1 MCFIVS
7 VVYAFLLE
15 LQEESLNKFINTH
28 FYGIIWAMYSSK
40 IVVTVALFTVLEDFN
55 LSTVPT
61 SLVSVGSPTDEKFG
75 TGLFVVTR
83 RTNNEAVGSLT
94 DRRVLPASDVRPS
107 ESIEEAARRLVA
119 EDLGIDAAVKLRTER
134 IFDNPNRQMGERV
147 ISITFWGFAN
157 LEDVAPVLG
166 GKEQVGLE
174 LVNSSSFLDRWAR
187 SRGLEDYDGVSRF
200 GLRYSPKEQRGHD
213 GKFADEIGTGPI
225 LDIDHDEMVFYAWR
239 KLRYA
244 FRGKLDPFR
253 YLGATALPE
262 AFRLSDLKE
271 LSDVSRGERT
281 QVDQFRRSVLNESS
295 FISES
300 PLRES
305 NQRRPGKPATLYSLR
320 EWADPSK
327 DKTWSENDQV

>member
-1 MCFIVS
+1 M
-7 VVYAFLLE
+7 LE
-15 LQEESLNKFINTH
+15 LFQESLKSCLKALL
-28 FYGIIWAMYSSK
+28 YAIIWGMESSK

-55 LSTVPT
+55 MFTVPT
-61 SLVSVGSPTDEKFG
+61 SLVSVGDPSDEKFG
-75 TGLFVVTR
+75 MGLFVLTR
-83 RTNNEAVGSLT
+83 RTNYDAVVSLT

-107 ESIEEAARRLVA
+107 ESIEGAAQRLIR
-119 EDLGIDAAVKLRTER
+119 EDLGITVPVRLRQER
-134 IFDNPNRQMGERV
+134 IFDNPERQQGERV

-174 LVNSSSFLDRWAR
+174 LVNSTSFLDRWEVG
-187 SRGLEDYDGVSRF
+187 RGLEEFDGVCRF
-200 GLRYSPKEQRGHD
+200 GLRYSPMERRGHD
-213 GKFADEIGTGPI
+213 RQLASEMGTGPI
-225 LDIDHDEMVFYAWR
+225 LDIDHDEMVFYSWR

-271 LSDVSRGERT
+271 LNDVCRGERT

-295 FISES
+295 FIAES
-300 PLRES
+300 SQKETK
-305 NQRRPGKPATLYSLR
+305 QRRPGKPATLYSLR
-320 EWADPSK
+320 DWANPSSPK
-327 DKTWSENDQV
+327 EPWSDGGD

>member
-1 MCFIVS
+1 M
-7 VVYAFLLE
+7 E
-15 LQEESLNKFINTH
+15 
-28 FYGIIWAMYSSK
+28 SSK

-55 LSTVPT
+55 MFTVPT
-61 SLVSVGSPTDEKFG
+61 SLVSVGQATDEKFG
-75 TGLFVVTR
+75 MGLFVVTR
-83 RTNNEAVGSLT
+83 RTNYDAVVSLT

-107 ESIEEAARRLVA
+107 ESIEGAAQRLIR
-119 EDLGIDAAVKLRTER
+119 EDLGISAPVRLRQER
-134 IFDNPNRQMGERV
+134 IFDNPERQRGERV

-174 LVNSSSFLDRWAR
+174 LVNSSSFIDRFSRENDLD
-187 SRGLEDYDGVSRF
+187 EYDGVCRF
-200 GLRYSPKEQRGHD
+200 GLRYSPMERRGHD
-213 GKFADEIGTGPI
+213 RKLADEIGTGPI

-271 LSDVSRGERT
+271 LSDVCRGERT

-295 FISES
+295 FIAES
-300 PLRES
+300 ALREEK
-305 NQRRPGKPATLYSLR
+305 QRRPGKPATLYSLR
-320 EWADPSK
+320 SWADPTK
-327 DKTWSENDQV
+327 DPKFRDIDSD

>member
-1 MCFIVS
+1 M
-7 VVYAFLLE
+7 E
-15 LQEESLNKFINTH
+15 
-28 FYGIIWAMYSSK
+28 SSK

-55 LSTVPT
+55 MFTVPT
-61 SLVSVGSPTDEKFG
+61 SLVSLGSAMDEKFG
-75 TGLFVVTR
+75 MGLFAVTR
-83 RTNNEAVGSLT
+83 RNNDDAVMSMT

-107 ESIEEAARRLVA
+107 ESIEGAAQRLIR
-119 EDLGIDAAVKLRTER
+119 EDLGISAPVRLRQER
-134 IFDNPNRQMGERV
+134 IFDNPERQLGERV

-174 LVNSSSFLDRWAR
+174 LVNSSSFLDRFA
-187 SRGLEDYDGVSRF
+187 SDKDLEEFDGVCRF
-200 GLRYSPKEQRGHD
+200 GLRNSPMERRGHERKLARD
-213 GKFADEIGTGPI
+213 IGTGPI

-271 LSDVSRGERT
+271 LNDVCRGERT
-281 QVDQFRRSVLNESS
+281 QVDQFRRSVLSESS
-295 FISES
+295 FIAES
-300 PLRES
+300 KLKEEK
-305 NQRRPGKPATLYSLR
+305 QRRPGKPATLYSLR
-320 EWADPSK
+320 DWANPSSAK
-327 DKTWSENDQV
+327 GPWSDGGD

>member
-1 MCFIVS
+1 M
-7 VVYAFLLE
+7 E
-15 LQEESLNKFINTH
+15 
-28 FYGIIWAMYSSK
+28 SSK

-55 LSTVPT
+55 VLTVPT
-61 SLVSVGSPTDEKFG
+61 SLVSVGQATDEKFG
-75 TGLFVVTR
+75 MGLFVVTR
-83 RTNNEAVGSLT
+83 RTNYDAVVSLT

-107 ESIEEAARRLVA
+107 ESIEGAAQRLIR
-119 EDLGIDAAVKLRTER
+119 EDLGISAPVRLRQER
-134 IFDNPNRQMGERV
+134 IFDNPERQRGERV

-174 LVNSSSFLDRWAR
+174 LVNSTSFLDSWDRE
-187 SRGLEDYDGVSRF
+187 RGLEDYDGVCRF
-200 GLRYSPKEQRGHD
+200 GLRYAPREKRGHD
-213 GKFADEIGTGPI
+213 AKFAKDIGTGPI
-225 LDIDHDEMVFYAWR
+225 LDIDHDEMVFFAWR

-271 LSDVSRGERT
+271 LNDVCRGERT

-295 FISES
+295 FIAES
-300 PLRES
+300 QMKETK
-305 NQRRPGKPATLYSLR
+305 QRRPGKPATLYSLK
-320 EWADPSK
+320 EWANPSGSGFQNLQ
-327 DKTWSENDQV
+327 DDF

>member
-1 MCFIVS
+1 M
-7 VVYAFLLE
+7 E
-15 LQEESLNKFINTH
+15 
-28 FYGIIWAMYSSK
+28 SSK

-55 LSTVPT
+55 VLTVPT
-61 SLVSVGSPTDEKFG
+61 SLVSVGQATDEKFG
-75 TGLFVVTR
+75 MGLFVVTR
-83 RTNNEAVGSLT
+83 RTNYDAVVSLT

-107 ESIEEAARRLVA
+107 ESIEGAAQRLIR
-119 EDLGIDAAVKLRTER
+119 EDLGISAPVRLRQER
-134 IFDNPNRQMGERV
+134 IFDNPERQRGERV

-174 LVNSSSFLDRWAR
+174 LVNSTSFLDSWDRE
-187 SRGLEDYDGVSRF
+187 RGLEDYDGVCRF
-200 GLRYSPKEQRGHD
+200 GLRYAPREKRGHD
-213 GKFADEIGTGPI
+213 AKFAKDIGTGPI
-225 LDIDHDEMVFYAWR
+225 LDIDHDEMVFFAWR

-271 LSDVSRGERT
+271 LNDVCRGERT

-295 FISES
+295 FIAES
-300 PLRES
+300 QIKETK
-305 NQRRPGKPATLYSLR
+305 QRRPGKPATLYSLK
-320 EWADPSK
+320 EWANPSGSSFQNLE
-327 DKTWSENDQV
+327 DDL

>member
-1 MCFIVS
+1 M
-7 VVYAFLLE
+7 E
-15 LQEESLNKFINTH
+15 
-28 FYGIIWAMYSSK
+28 SSK

-55 LSTVPT
+55 MFNVPT
-61 SLVSVGSPTDEKFG
+61 SLVSVGDPTDEKFG
-75 TGLFVVTR
+75 MGLFVLTR
-83 RTNNEAVGSLT
+83 RTNYDAVVSMT
-94 DRRVLPASDVRPS
+94 DRKVLPASDVRPS
-107 ESIEEAARRLVA
+107 ESIEGAAHRLIR
-119 EDLGIDAAVKLRTER
+119 EDLGISAPVRLRQER
-134 IFDNPNRQMGERV
+134 IFDNPERQRGGRV

-174 LVNSSSFLDRWAR
+174 LVNSSSFLDRWER
-187 SRGLEDYDGVSRF
+187 QRGLEEFDGVCRF
-200 GLRYSPKEQRGHD
+200 GLRFSPMERRGHD
-213 GKFADEIGTGPI
+213 RQLSTDIGTGPI

-271 LSDVSRGERT
+271 LSDISRGERT

-300 PLRES
+300 HMKEIK
-305 NQRRPGKPATLYSLR
+305 QRRPGKPATLYSLR
-320 EWADPSK
+320 DWADPTKEPGLAAEDS
-327 DKTWSENDQV
+327 D